1 MLAMRQ
7 VTSPAQEGGMGFRG
21 RGGIASDGCAVV
33 EGGEGKAAIVAIA
46 RARHRGFELTRES
59 RKSKGG

>member
-1 MLAMRQ
+1 
-7 VTSPAQEGGMGFRG
+7 MGFRG

-46 RARHRGFELTRES
+46 RARQRGFELTRES